1 MEEVFFN
8 GVVGR
13 LEGRFHRSE
22 SPRAPLVLILHPN
35 PTQGGT
41 MNNRV
46 TYALFQAFVDMG
58 FSVLRFNYRG
68 VGYSQGQVDGTG
80 VGELADAIVALDW
93 LQSQDTEANQCWVV
107 GYSFGAWIAAQVL
120 MRRPEIKGFTFV
132 TPPTSIYDFNF
143 LSPCPSSG
151 LIVQG
156 ARDEIVDENGV
167 AMLANSGD
175 SSDSG
180 KIQANRLKLRKA
192 ETVVLCCLWT
202 VYVDRIRRGNLSK
215 GIVITLLDLKQ
226 ELEKFGFREDFD
238 GKTLMAEILKLFS
251 KYNLV
256 EVSGKVGE
264 PDCSIKIYPSI
275 QFALDSIEFQSF
287 VEETCKKIMA
297 AKSSSDDDEEEGEK
311 SDYDE

>member
-80 VGELADAIVALDW
+80 AGELADAIVALDW

-107 GYSFGAWIAAQVL
+107 GYSFGAWVAAQVL

-132 TPPTSIYDFNF
+132 TPPTGMYDFNF

-151 LIVQG
+151 LIIQG
-156 ARDEIVDENGV
+156 TRDEVVDENGV
-167 AMLANSGD
+167 AMLAEQLATNPFVDVHYETISHAD
-175 SSDSG
+175 HLYT
-180 KIQANRLKLRKA
+180 KTLKSLY
-192 ETVVLCCLWT
+192 ETVV
-202 VYVDRIRRGNLSK
+202 R
-215 GIVITLLDLKQ
+215 VIPTIQLRPNKDVK
-226 ELEKFGFREDFD
+226 KS
-238 GKTLMAEILKLFS
+238 A
-251 KYNLV
+251 
-256 EVSGKVGE
+256 
-264 PDCSIKIYPSI
+264 SIIPN
-275 QFALDSIEFQSF
+275 
-287 VEETCKKIMA
+287 
-297 AKSSSDDDEEEGEK
+297 DD
-311 SDYDE
+311 Y